1 MKQVSNVIKSFV
13 LSSPHHHSISNLRA
27 ISKYRFVILLAG
39 IVMLITSCHKEDNH
53 HKNTV
58 PLKGEFVA
66 SVTVIVPPSPG
77 VLEQIRVSGNGSGTP
92 FGKAT
97 VEENLKVDVTASPE
111 ITKGTENITAEN
123 GDQIFSTVSG
133 YVSAPDAKGNY
144 QVFNTSTITGGTGKY
159 AGATGT
165 YKETYTGNI
174 AAPTSTAVFDGMITI
189 R

>member
-1 MKQVSNVIKSFV
+1 MKHELNAIKSFV
-13 LSSPHHHSISNLRA
+13 VSSPGHHSIIKPRP
-27 ISKYRFVILLAG
+27 IPKYRFVILLAG
-39 IVMLITSCHKEDNH
+39 IAMLITSCHKEDNH

-77 VLEQIRVSGNGSGTP
+77 VLEQLRITGKGSGTP

-97 VEENLKVDVTASPE
+97 FEENVKVDVTASPE
-111 ITKGTENITAEN
+111 TVKGTETITAEN

-133 YVSAPDAKGNY
+133 YVSPPDAKGNY

-174 AAPTSTAVFDGMITI
+174 AAPTSTAVFDGNITY
-189 R
+189 